1 MRQRSRQKSKSM
13 HVYFVH
19 RKHPKVDKPA
29 RLTIIF
35 FCCFVY
41 TRVSAFVSYFMNQS
55 QIKAQYTPGTPLFEF
70 WLSKL
75 GSRKWLF
82 LKKYKCYKVS
92 WGLKITATQ
101 YSTISLSVSKVE
113 RVLFHPLS
121 SRFLKENQFSGGS
134 CDGFFGFFGSK
145 CALGSQ
151 KHVEEVSEVSQGFWQ
166 FPKAITEPTL
176 SNLPPTTKA
185 VSNPATRWRSSTPNS
200 CKTLLVSTWT
210 KV

>member
-1 MRQRSRQKSKSM
+1 
-13 HVYFVH
+13 
-19 RKHPKVDKPA
+19 
-29 RLTIIF
+29 
-35 FCCFVY
+35 
-41 TRVSAFVSYFMNQS
+41 MNQS

-121 SRFLKENQFSGGS
+121 SRFLKENHFWGGS
-134 CDGFFGFFGSK
+134 CDETHVTIGPKG
-145 CALGSQ
+145 ALGSK
-151 KHVEEVSEVSQGFWQ
+151 KHVEEVSEVCRGFWR
-166 FPKAITEPTL
+166 FAEAITEHTH
-176 SNLPPTTKA
+176 SNLLPGTTLF
-185 VSNPATRWRSSTPNS
+185 SNSATRWRFSTPDS
-200 CKTLLVSTWT
+200 FKTLLVSTWT
-210 KV
+210 KVLEVFR

>member
-1 MRQRSRQKSKSM
+1 MFLSPWKCFASSYIQ
-13 HVYFVH
+13 
-19 RKHPKVDKPA
+19 
-29 RLTIIF
+29 
-35 FCCFVY
+35 CCTL

-55 QIKAQYTPGTPLFEF
+55 QIKAQYTPGNPLFEF

-121 SRFLKENQFSGGS
+121 SRFLKENHFLGGS
-134 CDGFFGFFGSK
+134 CDETHVTIGPKG
-145 CALGSQ
+145 ALGSQ
-151 KHVEEVSEVSQGFWQ
+151 KHVKKVSEVS
-166 FPKAITEPTL
+166 
-176 SNLPPTTKA
+176 
-185 VSNPATRWRSSTPNS
+185 
-200 CKTLLVSTWT
+200 
-210 KV
+210 